1 MSTAEAGSAKSGL
14 GWWPKLVLWTL
25 VLVFGALYLGS
36 VKRNSAVDAP
46 VPATQEAK
54 GAAAEVAPP
63 APVPA
68 PPPENQAPAAG
79 LVAGAEGA
87 GAEPPEAPSK
97 PSKEPEPVRAAE
109 SAAFADSLLN
119 KPPSEQGRE
128 GSTEAA
134 EPASPPPLE
143 GGKAGSSAPSEA
155 PAAAVAEP
163 PTPVQSGGASPQ
175 PPAEQEATASEGQ
188 AAERARI
195 IMEYEAMRRAAE
207 EHMRRGWGQMGMPAP
222 GGAPY
227 ARPGYGYGPGVYPG
241 R

>member
-1 MSTAEAGSAKSGL
+1 MSTAETGSAKSGL

-46 VPATQEAK
+46 VPATQETK
-54 GAAAEVAPP
+54 GAAVEVAPP
-63 APVPA
+63 APFPA
-68 PPPENQAPAAG
+68 SPAEHQAVAAAAVG
-79 LVAGAEGA
+79 PTGGAESA
-87 GAEPPEAPSK
+87 GAEPQKAPSK

-119 KPPSEQGRE
+119 KPHSDEDRE
-128 GSTEAA
+128 GSAEAA
-134 EPASPPPLE
+134 EPPLAE
-143 GGKAGSSAPSEA
+143 GKAELPPPSEA
-155 PAAAVAEP
+155 ASAAAAEP
-163 PTPVQSGGASPQ
+163 PTPAQSGGASPQ
-175 PPAEQEATASEGQ
+175 PPAEQKAPPSESQ
-188 AAERARI
+188 AAERARV

-207 EHMRRGWGQMGMPAP
+207 EHMRRSWGQMRMPAP

-227 ARPGYGYGPGVYPG
+227 ARPGYGYGPGVYPA